1 MFRKKTVKVL
11 SLVFI
16 MTSMSLSWSDDHAEK
31 IIAASKAANEAFD
44 KNFMKE
50 IMLSPIY
57 QTYMGIK
64 KDYGK
69 WDEVGEK
76 ADKARLERQK
86 GYLADLQKI
95 DTSLLDEQTL
105 LSYRLL
111 EQSLKNDIEDYQYR
125 LYNYPVNQMFGAQSN
140 APSLLINQH
149 LVSDLTDAKA
159 YISRL
164 NNLPTYFD
172 QVMQEIKIREKAGIL
187 APKFVYQYVIKDS
200 QNIIK
205 GQPFEISD
213 EKSTLL
219 EDFTKK
225 VYALTL
231 SEEEKSE
238 LVKEAITA
246 LREKVKPAYEKLI
259 ALMQDQE
266 KRANTDA
273 GVWKFP
279 QGDAFYKNALA
290 RTTTTDL
297 SADEIHELGLKEVAR
312 IHKEMRAL
320 MKQVNFKGSLTEFFT
335 FMRTDKQFYLAE
347 TQAGKDSYITE
358 VKRVLGD
365 MEKRLPEVFNVLPKA
380 ELKIKPVE
388 PFREKS
394 AGMAFY
400 QQPAPDGSRPGI
412 YYANLYKMSEMP
424 TYELEALAFH
434 EALPGH
440 HMQISIAQELEG
452 LPKFRRFG
460 GYTAYVEGWGL
471 YSEYLPKEMG
481 FYQDPYSDFG
491 RLSMELWRACR
502 LVVDTGL
509 HQKKWSREKAIQY
522 LKDNTP
528 SPEGNVVKA
537 IERYIVMPSQATA
550 YKVGMLKILT
560 LREKAKKALGKDFDI
575 RYFHDVVLKNGPV
588 PLYIL
593 EEEVDKWINTAKS

>member
-1 MFRKKTVKVL
+1 MFRKKTLKVL

-312 IHKEMRAL
+312 IHKEVREL

-593 EEEVDKWINTAKS
+593 EEEVDKWINTTKS